1 MSQQRDTDDSVST
14 QQITQLHADIST
26 YWSLHQE
33 VIATNRDETG

>member
-1 MSQQRDTDDSVST
+1 MSQQRDTDDIST
-14 QQITQLHADIST
+14 QQITQLHAEIST